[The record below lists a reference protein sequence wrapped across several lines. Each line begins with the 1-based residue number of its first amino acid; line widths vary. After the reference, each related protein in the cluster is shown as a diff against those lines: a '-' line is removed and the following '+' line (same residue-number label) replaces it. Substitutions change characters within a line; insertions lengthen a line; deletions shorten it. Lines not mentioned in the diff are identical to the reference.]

1 MKNTT
6 RTVAAKG
13 WPGLTNF
20 VRTACNGAIEPMTS
34 RKPSPI
40 RVPWWSMAVA
50 AVIALHSRPVACA
63 EGADPK
69 TLLQGVEGVRL
80 QIPPSRLL
88 VRTLYRDQSGS
99 PPAWNL
105 KIEFDGDH
113 RLVAQTAPK
122 AGYRALFD
130 GSNAIHFDGADSVT
144 VRGAHD
150 QNSDYN
156 FDPRLLGLTTTYRWA
171 DSLSKVLPYRE
182 ASRLEALGEETVAG
196 AACSHV
202 RIHRPKDL
210 NIDLWIDAR
219 HNFRVHRYE
228 LRVKG
233 VVRCTADSFYENVDY
248 AWLPSRVESRHYG
261 AGGSVN
267 YVRSFSILEAKANV
281 KLPPETWTLEGLRP
295 KVGASVT
302 DLPAKRRLGY
312 WDGVGLSQERLDVPR
327 HHL

>member
-1 MKNTT
+1 
-6 RTVAAKG
+6 
-13 WPGLTNF
+13 
-20 VRTACNGAIEPMTS
+20 
-34 RKPSPI
+34 
-40 RVPWWSMAVA
+40 MAVA

-210 NIDLWIDAR
+210 NIDLWIDTR

-233 VVRCTADSFYENVDY
+233 VVRCTADSFY
-248 AWLPSRVESRHYG
+248 
-261 AGGSVN
+261 
-267 YVRSFSILEAKANV
+267 
-281 KLPPETWTLEGLRP
+281 
-295 KVGASVT
+295 
-302 DLPAKRRLGY
+302 
-312 WDGVGLSQERLDVPR
+312 
-327 HHL
+327 